1 MDFVGAIKAGFTN
14 YANFRGV
21 ASRSEFWYWYL
32 FLVLAGV
39 VLSAIDQ
46 FSNLM
51 VLQSAFSA
59 ITFIP
64 YLAVQV
70 RRLRDAGHTWKWL
83 LLEIPLLAVFS
94 VGIIGLVVRAI
105 ALVPDFQALV
115 ENQDPSLLQNQID
128 ILAADQSF
136 VSFALLLLLSILL
149 LLAFVI
155 FMIVLLVKP
164 TKTFEQGNKYLTAPT
179 PEN

>member
-83 LLEIPLLAVFS
+83 LLEIPL
-94 VGIIGLVVRAI
+94 VGGLFVSITGMIVRAI
-105 ALVPDFQALV
+105 SIAPELNLLSDNPDPNF
-115 ENQDPSLLQNQID
+115 LQNQ
-128 ILAADQSF
+128 LATIFADSAFMSF
-136 VSFALLLLLSILL
+136 TILL
-149 LLAFVI
+149 LITLVLALAFVI
-155 FMIVLLVKP
+155 LMIVLLVKP